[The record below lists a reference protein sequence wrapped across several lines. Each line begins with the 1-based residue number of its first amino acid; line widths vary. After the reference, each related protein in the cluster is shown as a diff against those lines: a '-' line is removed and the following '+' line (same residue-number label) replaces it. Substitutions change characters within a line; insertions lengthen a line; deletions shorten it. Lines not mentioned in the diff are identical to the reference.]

1 MAGLDCGMLRTAL
14 FTLVLFASC
23 SGLMTDSA
31 PTTRPNLA
39 IPTLGG
45 KQLWA
50 DRRWQ
55 EGWRIQEN
63 VLTGHH
69 RLLDDNDRRRAWG
82 NLAACLLELEARAPK
97 VVENDSTLVLLI
109 HGMGRSRAAFSKMQE
124 ALQVQGFSVASISY
138 PSTRRPV
145 SAHAQQLAEI
155 LQNLNGYSKV
165 CFVTHSL
172 GGIVVRQLLA
182 DRGDWMQNLTV
193 ERIVMLAPPN
203 QGSAFA
209 LKLESFAPFRWLFG
223 DTGLSL
229 TPDAMATMPVPEV
242 PFLVIAG
249 SSGKSDG
256 YNSMLEGDDDFVV
269 RVAETHLA
277 GETAHLVVS
286 SLHTFL
292 MNQDAAITATAD
304 FLRDGT
310 IPDHAR

>member
-1 MAGLDCGMLRTAL
+1 MLRAAL
-14 FTLVLFASC
+14 FALVLLASC
-23 SGLMTDSA
+23 SGSMTDSA

-69 RLLDDNDRRRAWG
+69 RLLDDNDRRLAWG
-82 NLAACLLELEARAPK
+82 NLSACLLEMESRAPK
-97 VVENDSTLVLLI
+97 ATSSEQTLIILL
-109 HGMGRSRAAFSKMQE
+109 HGMGRSRAAFSKMQLELE
-124 ALQVQGFSVASISY
+124 AQGFAVASISY

-145 SAHAQQLAEI
+145 EEHAAQLAEV
-155 LQNLNGYSKV
+155 LEHLEGYPKV
-165 CFVTHSL
+165 SFVTHSL
-172 GGIVVRQLLA
+172 GGIVVRRLLA
-182 DRGDWMQNLTV
+182 DRGAWMQNLQV
-193 ERIVMLAPPN
+193 ERLVMLAPPN

-209 LKLESFAPFRWLFG
+209 LKLESFAPFRWIFG
-223 DTGLSL
+223 ETGQSL
-229 TPDAMATMPVPEV
+229 TPESLRNLPVPEV

-249 SSGKSDG
+249 SSGKADG

-269 RVAETHLA
+269 RVEETHLA
-277 GETAHLVVS
+277 GETAHLTVA

-292 MNQDAAITATAD
+292 MNQDAVIAASSD

-310 IPDHAR
+310 VPEKAH

>member
-1 MAGLDCGMLRTAL
+1 MLRAAL
-14 FTLVLFASC
+14 FALVLFASC
-23 SGLMTDSA
+23 SGSMTDSA

-50 DRRWQ
+50 DRRWRD
-55 EGWRIQEN
+55 GWRIQEN

-69 RLLDDNDRRRAWG
+69 RLLDENDRRLAWG
-82 NLAACLLELEARAPK
+82 NLSACLREMDSCAPK
-97 VVENDSTLVLLI
+97 VTPSEQTLIVLL
-109 HGMGRSRAAFSKMQE
+109 HGMGRSRAAFSKMQTDFE
-124 ALQVQGFSVASISY
+124 AQGFKVASISY

-145 SAHAQQLAEI
+145 EEHAAQLAEI
-155 LQNLNGYSKV
+155 LNHLDGYSKV
-165 CFVTHSL
+165 SFVTHSL
-172 GGIVVRQLLA
+172 GGIVVRRLLA
-182 DRGDWMQNLTV
+182 DRGSWMENIQV

-209 LKLESFAPFRWLFG
+209 LKLESFPPFRWIFG
-223 DTGLSL
+223 ETGQSL
-229 TPDAMATMPVPEV
+229 TPDSLRSLPVPEV

-249 SSGKSDG
+249 SSGKPDG
-256 YNSMLEGDDDFVV
+256 FNSMLEGDDDFVV

-277 GETAHLVVS
+277 GETAHLTVA

-292 MNQDAAITATAD
+292 MNQDAVITASRD

-310 IPDHAR
+310 IPTSAP